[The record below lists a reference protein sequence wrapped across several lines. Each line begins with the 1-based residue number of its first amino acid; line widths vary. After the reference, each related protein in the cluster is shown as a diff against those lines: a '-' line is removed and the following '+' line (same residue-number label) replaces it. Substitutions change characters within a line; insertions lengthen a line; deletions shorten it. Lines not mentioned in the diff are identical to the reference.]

1 VSRSAL
7 LGETGRIPVSGAN
20 EPAGR
25 NTGGGTGKAER
36 RRTQG
41 AARRLR
47 RQAQRCPV
55 KVGGKESNDDG
66 INVIQTVVWPSTVR
80 SGARDSN
87 EVPQL
92 RGQRPVNPRRAEAL
106 LRIGCAGQLRSRRQP
121 MKWVSSLQMES
132 REPGRIQE
140 SGSPPDSVCR
150 TARALRLR
158 HRRRGPGNGDSG
170 NWPTPD
176 QSS

>member
-92 RGQRPVNPRRAEAL
+92 AANDR
-106 LRIGCAGQLRSRRQP
+106 
-121 MKWVSSLQMES
+121 
-132 REPGRIQE
+132 
-140 SGSPPDSVCR
+140 
-150 TARALRLR
+150 
-158 HRRRGPGNGDSG
+158 
-170 NWPTPD
+170 
-176 QSS
+176 